1 MRLFVR
7 FAAGCFLPEVLT
19 HSWAALSPPTL
30 KVSCPAKGDTVLAPA
45 SEAAVSNGSNESN
58 FLLIVCDWGYLI
70 WNYYLIK
77 TLVLVRSFNRIRLEP
92 NNEK

>member
-1 MRLFVR
+1 
-7 FAAGCFLPEVLT
+7 
-19 HSWAALSPPTL
+19 LSPPTL
-30 KVSCPAKGDTVLAPA
+30 KVSCPAKGDTVFAPA